1 MLRPLIALAMLVI
14 PQLSLAQHGGGSL
27 PLVGK
32 KLPDLT
38 VFDENGDEFPLRQL
52 RGEYSVIVFGCLT

>member
-1 MLRPLIALAMLVI
+1 MLRPFIALAMLVA
-14 PQLSLAQHGGGSL
+14 PQLSLAQRAGGSL

-32 KLPDLT
+32 QLPDLT
-38 VFDENGDEFPLRQL
+38 VFDENGDDFPMQQL